1 MADEQIIYL
10 SPEEELTNVRERLE
24 RIPTRR
30 IILVIPTQTQLRSHV
45 SWRLLYA
52 RARELNKEVLVISSD
67 RQIRSVVKAVG
78 FKVADSL
85 ESPPSSRPRP
95 GSRPGRTSLGG
106 KTSARLR
113 TPPGRSLPN
122 QQTATPRVKQPSEQP
137 PQQYFNQPAMQQEVD
152 ERRPLG
158 GSRDDVDRENEG
170 QSPASAT
177 FGVDDKQFAPGFD
190 YRIGSSASI
199 RPVIPPYSPPTED
212 EEPNLELEDYHQSQ
226 SIRQAAQ
233 QSDADTRVPMPDKDT
248 PWQAKPQRASEE
260 AHIASEEAKP
270 QIFDLPSHHEADGPF
285 TYLEDAQSVPL
296 PEQRA
301 SVSMDEMADKVPD
314 LADYPTSHDG
324 IHIEDQG
331 DLGNIVDLSDPSSS
345 SWTMPAPDEEQDI
358 QGPSRVHGIRPRTNR
373 TGKVPP
379 PVPPQPPLTQ
389 SDSDDMELSPVYDQQ
404 EQLSPPPPTARPSG
418 SLVGEHGKQNP
429 STIGTGNRPPQ
440 PVALPQ
446 PQSRTQPKP
455 RAGQSQLK
463 KPPSSNRA
471 ATGAIPGFRRQ
482 PAAAQTQQARK
493 RISSGRMVTPLL
505 VILTLLIVVL
515 LAFLVPSAD
524 VSVTLSSQDY
534 HLPMTMTATATS
546 RQDVVHQ
553 TLPAHTLV
561 FDTTVTGLGHA
572 TGSTT
577 VGTKAATG
585 NVVFTNTGATPIII
599 PTGTIVSTKNGV
611 PFVTQAEPEVL
622 QGTPIVTPIQAQNP
636 GANGNVPANSII
648 TIPSDSQTRILQ
660 ANPSITRLALS
671 VTNTDPTRG
680 GGAGIATSVTSND
693 VNAEKTTLDSQVQ
706 VQVKDFL
713 KKNVHPGDPGDQQGT
728 PIQVETPIATPAV
741 GQVATDGTFRE
752 TLKLHMTVLV
762 VRAADLQAAA
772 AAQIKDTLNRQRS
785 GLALV
790 PQQPVQL
797 KQLKNQPAKDG
808 HALVLKLTAVGQV
821 AAQISEDAV
830 RNLVSGKPLD
840 AAQHALVGANGIPQA
855 RDSHITVY
863 PSFFH
868 WMPFWSQRIHVH
880 FKTLPVQPVPK
891 PKKTK

>member
-170 QSPASAT
+170 RHLPLESPPPSSAT
-177 FGVDDKQFAPGFD
+177 FGMDDKQFAPGFD

-199 RPVIPPYSPPTED
+199 RPVVPPYSPPLED

-233 QSDADTRVPMPDKDT
+233 QSDADTTVPMPDKDT

-260 AHIASEEAKP
+260 ARIASEEARP

-345 SWTMPAPDEEQDI
+345 SWTMPGPDEEQDI

-373 TGKVPP
+373 TGKVLP
-379 PVPPQPPLTQ
+379 PVPRQSPQPPLTQ
-389 SDSDDMELSPVYDQQ
+389 PDSDDMELPPVYDQQ

-418 SLVGEHGKQNP
+418 SLVGGQVKQTSSP
-429 STIGTGNRPPQ
+429 IGTGNRPPQ

-446 PQSRTQPKP
+446 PQTRTQP
-455 RAGQSQLK
+455 
-463 KPPSSNRA
+463 N
-471 ATGAIPGFRRQ
+471 
-482 PAAAQTQQARK
+482 
-493 RISSGRMVTPLL
+493 
-505 VILTLLIVVL
+505 
-515 LAFLVPSAD
+515 
-524 VSVTLSSQDY
+524 
-534 HLPMTMTATATS
+534 
-546 RQDVVHQ
+546 
-553 TLPAHTLV
+553 
-561 FDTTVTGLGHA
+561 
-572 TGSTT
+572 
-577 VGTKAATG
+577 
-585 NVVFTNTGATPIII
+585 
-599 PTGTIVSTKNGV
+599 
-611 PFVTQAEPEVL
+611 
-622 QGTPIVTPIQAQNP
+622 
-636 GANGNVPANSII
+636 
-648 TIPSDSQTRILQ
+648 
-660 ANPSITRLALS
+660 
-671 VTNTDPTRG
+671 
-680 GGAGIATSVTSND
+680 
-693 VNAEKTTLDSQVQ
+693 
-706 VQVKDFL
+706 
-713 KKNVHPGDPGDQQGT
+713 
-728 PIQVETPIATPAV
+728 
-741 GQVATDGTFRE
+741 
-752 TLKLHMTVLV
+752 
-762 VRAADLQAAA
+762 
-772 AAQIKDTLNRQRS
+772 
-785 GLALV
+785 
-790 PQQPVQL
+790 
-797 KQLKNQPAKDG
+797 
-808 HALVLKLTAVGQV
+808 
-821 AAQISEDAV
+821 
-830 RNLVSGKPLD
+830 
-840 AAQHALVGANGIPQA
+840 
-855 RDSHITVY
+855 
-863 PSFFH
+863 
-868 WMPFWSQRIHVH
+868 
-880 FKTLPVQPVPK
+880 
-891 PKKTK
+891 